1 MDFVRVGQAQWAFV
15 CAGNCI
21 LKYLGVKCHDV

>member
-15 CAGNCI
+15 CAGE
-21 LKYLGVKCHDV
+21 LHTEVLRGKVS